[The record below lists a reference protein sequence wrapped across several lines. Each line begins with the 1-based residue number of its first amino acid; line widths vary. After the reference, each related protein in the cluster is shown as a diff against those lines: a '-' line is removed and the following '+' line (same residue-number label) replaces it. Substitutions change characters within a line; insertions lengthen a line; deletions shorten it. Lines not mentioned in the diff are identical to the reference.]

1 MPWFYELA
9 KLPICKTKGE
19 RSWRSLDGLFVN
31 TAVRSRCI
39 KPQVY
44 QVEVT
49 VEKAKSNDKTEVT
62 WYIKK
67 DSARR
72 ALLLGER

>member
-1 MPWFYELA
+1 M
-9 KLPICKTKGE
+9 
-19 RSWRSLDGLFVN
+19 
-31 TAVRSRCI
+31 
-39 KPQVY
+39 
-44 QVEVT
+44 EVT